1 MGVGGVF
8 APQGPRQRR
17 PPPCAATRR
26 MRQAPIVKRLST
38 RPVPHGDPGLG
49 QRRSIAEAESK
60 RGRGR
65 CFGGCFWG
73 EPGLGAGRTGPYG
86 AVREPGLGGPPPRG
100 RPWRPALSLASM
112 RTTSLRRPGW
122 APDGPQIV
130 ASGRSCQ
137 SGNYCWPP
145 RIVASARTE
154 ATSNTSQNSQAGPPT
169 PNKNKKLRILFF

>member
-1 MGVGGVF
+1 MLKIRNKLCILEKNQTKNGIRAGNLEFSCFFLSFWGWGVFLGVGSVF

-65 CFGGCFWG
+65 CFGGCFLG
-73 EPGLGAGRTGPYG
+73 EPGLGAGRTGPHG

-100 RPWRPALSLASM
+100 RPWRPAPLARLDADHIATEARM
-112 RTTSLRRPGW
+112 
-122 APDGPQIV
+122 AP
-130 ASGRSCQ
+130 R
-137 SGNYCWPP
+137 WPP
-145 RIVASARTE
+145 DSC
-154 ATSNTSQNSQAGPPT
+154 
-169 PNKNKKLRILFF
+169 